1 MEEKIENIMQDKN
14 KLKNGTR
21 HGYWEG
27 ATWKVNYING
37 RFAGYM
43 ENYNYGYLD
52 YEKRYYAR

>member
-1 MEEKIENIMQDKN
+1 MQDKN